1 MKTIVLSLGGSIL
14 IPSLETNALA
24 AYAATLARLAER
36 FQVFVVVGGGGEARR
51 YIGCARDLGVDEA
64 TLDELGIL
72 VTRVNARLLI
82 AALGHGAYPR
92 IPETYTDARVAGLSG
107 RVVVM
112 GGVTPGQTTDAVAA
126 VLAEEIGADLLI
138 NATSVPGIYTADP
151 KRDPAAT
158 RYETM
163 TPAQLL
169 ELVSRERLNAGSNTV
184 IDLVAAKVV
193 ERSGCPMVVL
203 EGRDPS
209 RIEDAVFSGRFVG
222 TVVAKEACSP
232 LPL

>member
-1 MKTIVLSLGGSIL
+1 MKTVVLSLGGSIL

-24 AYAATLARLAER
+24 SYAATLVRLADR
-36 FQVFVVVGGGGEARR
+36 FQVYVVVGGGGEARR

-72 VTRVNARLLI
+72 VTRLNARLLI
-82 AALGHGAYPR
+82 AALGRAAYPR
-92 IPETYTDARVAGLSG
+92 VPESYTDARVAGLSG
-107 RVVVM
+107 RIVVM

-138 NATSVPGIYTADP
+138 NATSVPGIFTADP

-169 ELVSRERLNAGSNTV
+169 DLVSRERMNAGSNTV

-203 EGRDPS
+203 EGHDAS
-209 RIEDAVFSGRFVG
+209 RIEEALMTGRFVG
-222 TVVAKEACSP
+222 TIVAQEARSI